1 MHNPKGGSQ
10 TVAVATN
17 ISSTGESWPKKTSK
31 TSDVLGRMTNV
42 PPR

>member
-1 MHNPKGGSQ
+1 MHKPKEGSQ
-10 TVAVATN
+10 TVVVTTN
-17 ISSTGESWPKKTSK
+17 NSSAGESWPKKTSK